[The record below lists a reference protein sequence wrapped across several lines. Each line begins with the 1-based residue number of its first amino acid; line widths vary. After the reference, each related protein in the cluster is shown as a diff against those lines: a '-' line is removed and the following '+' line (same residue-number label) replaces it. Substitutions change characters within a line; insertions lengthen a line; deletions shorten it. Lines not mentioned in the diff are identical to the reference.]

1 MSWLRN
7 PFSASIEDLDQP
19 LREFRQ
25 LIDMSAERNLKDTL
39 KPANSFNIGLCFEV
53 NTQKLQSMLYKNYC
67 LLFQPTSLRQ
77 HFRNMPSLRLSTGI
91 LDPEADMRVQLSNI
105 ELDFKQD
112 RRCMYNV
119 TLRLIR
125 ANTVAVEKQ

>member
-7 PFSASIEDLDQP
+7 SFSASIEDLDQL

-25 LIDMSAERNLKDTL
+25 LIDMSAERNIKDTL
-39 KPANSFNIGLCFEV
+39 KPANSFNIGLCLEV

-67 LLFQPTSLRQ
+67 LLFQHTSLLQ
-77 HFRNMPSLRLSTGI
+77 HFRNMPTLRLSTEV

-105 ELDFKQD
+105 ERDFKQE
-112 RRCMYNV
+112 RRCTYNI